1 MFTTFNLQLHFPVTD
16 FLSGCDGDFM
26 KKLEEELSSVD
37 NDTGLPSVDAKIKS
51 ESPQNSHVSPYYSV
65 SGNPLVSQYTHV
77 SKSSHSPQPKT
88 SPVQGVY
95 GREESYNLRH
105 RSNDAP
111 LPDVT
116 QHGQQ
121 LPAQTPMIV
130 QQVVQSP
137 LYVNLAPSTFQQVP
151 DRRAPLVQLEGV
163 TKLNQG
169 NKSQA
174 SQPVLLQNNPKGVT
188 PFILKSTDPNFSP
201 VILQSNIISPETQT
215 LIYTSAPIPGR
226 SIYIYIKL
234 VNISLFL

>member
-1 MFTTFNLQLHFPVTD
+1 MFTFYSQSHLPVTD

-37 NDTGLPSVDAKIKS
+37 NDTGLPSVDNKIKS
-51 ESPQNSHVSPYYSV
+51 ESPQHSHVSPYYNI
-65 SGNPLVSQYTHV
+65 SGNPLVSQYSHD
-77 SKSSHSPQPKT
+77 SKQSHSPQPKS

-105 RSNDAP
+105 KSKDAP

-116 QHGQQ
+116 QHGQKI
-121 LPAQTPMIV
+121 PAQTPMIV

-137 LYVNLAPSTFQQVP
+137 LYVNLAPGTYQQVP
-151 DRRAPLVQLEGV
+151 DGRAPLVQLEGV

-169 NKSQA
+169 YKSQP

-188 PFILKSTDPNFSP
+188 PFILKSTDTNFSP
-201 VILQSNIISPETQT
+201 VILQSNIINPETQT
-215 LIYTSAPIPGR
+215 LIYTSAPVQGK
-226 SIYIYIKL
+226 SIYINIKL
-234 VNISLFL
+234 A

>member
-1 MFTTFNLQLHFPVTD
+1 MFTIFHSQLHLPVTD

-26 KKLEEELSSVD
+26 KKLEEELTSVD
-37 NDTGLPSVDAKIKS
+37 NDTGLPGVDIKIKS
-51 ESPQNSHVSPYYSV
+51 ESPQHSMSSYYTS

-77 SKSSHSPQPKT
+77 RKPSQTQPKI

-95 GREESYNLRH
+95 GREESYNLVH
-105 RSNDAP
+105 RNNESP

-116 QHGQQ
+116 QHGQK

-137 LYVNLAPSTFQQVP
+137 LYVNLTPGTFQQVP
-151 DRRAPLVQLEGV
+151 DGRAPLVQLEGV
-163 TKLNQG
+163 TQLNQG
-169 NKSQA
+169 NKSQP

-215 LIYTSAPIPGR
+215 LIYTSAPVQGK

-234 VNISLFL
+234 VNISL